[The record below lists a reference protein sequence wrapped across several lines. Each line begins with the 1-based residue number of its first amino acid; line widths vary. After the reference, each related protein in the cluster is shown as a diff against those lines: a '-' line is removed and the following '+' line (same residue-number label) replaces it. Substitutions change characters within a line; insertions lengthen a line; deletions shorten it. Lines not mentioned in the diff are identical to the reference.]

1 MADFDIID
9 DATSLEAF
17 AKDLLKEKV
26 VAVDTEADSFYHYFD
41 KTCLVQVGTRKKLYL
56 VDPLALGGPAELAPL
71 APVFAS
77 PDVRILFHA
86 AEYDIYLL
94 KRDCGFRFANLF
106 DTMVSAQLLGYPAIG
121 LAAMIEHHFGVKLA
135 KDEQR
140 SDWSRRP
147 LSEKQLSY
155 AASDVEFLIRL
166 SEQLELE
173 LKEKGRDHWA
183 AEEFATL
190 IQREWPERP
199 FDELGYLR
207 IKGARKLDG
216 KSLSVL
222 SHLFLTRDKRARA
235 IDRPPFKVLGNRTLL
250 EIAQSRPGNLDE
262 LANIKGIS
270 DLIIR
275 RMGSELLEAITKG
288 RGKSHGPIPKSQGN
302 GRRRM
307 DRRTERRV
315 SVLKRWRTP
324 RAAELGIDPGI
335 LCPNAGLEAIAWADP
350 QHASD
355 LRNVPELRR
364 WFVGEFGEEVVAALA
379 EEAKAPREGGAS
391 RRQRRNDGE

>member
-1 MADFDIID
+1 
-9 DATSLEAF
+9 
-17 AKDLLKEKV
+17 
-26 VAVDTEADSFYHYFD
+26 
-41 KTCLVQVGTRKKLYL
+41 
-56 VDPLALGGPAELAPL
+56 
-71 APVFAS
+71 
-77 PDVRILFHA
+77 
-86 AEYDIYLL
+86 
-94 KRDCGFRFANLF
+94 
-106 DTMVSAQLLGYPAIG
+106 MVSAQLLGYPAIG

-166 SEQLELE
+166 AEQLERE
-173 LKEKGRDHWA
+173 LKEKRRDHWA

-216 KSLSVL
+216 TSLSVL

-275 RMGSELLEAITKG
+275 RMGSELLEAIKKS
-288 RGKSHGPIPKSQGN
+288 RGKSHGPIPKPQGN

-315 SVLKRWRTP
+315 SLLKRWRTP

-335 LCPNAGLEAIAWADP
+335 LCPNAGLEAIAWANP

-364 WFVGEFGEEVVAALA
+364 WFVGEFSEEVVAALA

-391 RRQRRNDGE
+391 RRRRQNDDQ